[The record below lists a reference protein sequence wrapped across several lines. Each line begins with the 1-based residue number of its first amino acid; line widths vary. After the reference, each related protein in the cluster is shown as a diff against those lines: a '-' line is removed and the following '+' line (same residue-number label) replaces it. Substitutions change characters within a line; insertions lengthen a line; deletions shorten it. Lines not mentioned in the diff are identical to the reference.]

1 MHFQKGSLEAVL
13 GQVGKIV
20 KFRNI
25 VIEKGGFMK
34 AIRYFVAILLFC
46 GLGLGLEAAE
56 RPGKEKKEKKPVPE
70 FPFKR
75 FYVDAYAGYGWR
87 LGAVKMNREPFGPE
101 AYLDRTYSM
110 TEGLRVGLDFGYNF
124 NRYLGLEIGG
134 GYMAYINTKSGGSF
148 WNEEGRIDTLFE
160 EDRYYPYY
168 QGIYA
173 YAEARTID
181 GKVGYGSVQLVVRP
195 GFKRVDPY
203 VKAGLGFVV
212 GKLNFE
218 QSIKVIN
225 KEHEEMNDYHSA
237 HGLGAFHEYEE
248 YYTGADK
255 FFKLGFVGALG
266 MDIHLSPL
274 VSLMVEW
281 QFSVYRMEEVSW
293 GNLGLSRVTGKT
305 EAPESSI
312 RKIRYTGR
320 DWIPFGSHGLNF
332 GIKFKF

>member
-1 MHFQKGSLEAVL
+1 MHFQTGSLEAVL

-20 KFRNI
+20 KFRNT
-25 VIEKGGFMK
+25 VVGKGGIMK
-34 AIRYFVAILLFC
+34 AIRYFVGILLFC
-46 GLGLGLEAAE
+46 GMCFGSEAAE

-87 LGAVKMNREPFGPE
+87 LGAVKMNRESLGPE
-101 AYLDRTYSM
+101 AYHDRTYSM

-124 NRYLGLEIGG
+124 NRYLGLEVGG
-134 GYMAYINTKSGGSF
+134 GYMAYVSTNNGGGYAGVDKPLDSLSMLGEIRYEHSY
-148 WNEEGRIDTLFE
+148 EEGR
-160 EDRYYPYY
+160 
-168 QGIYA
+168 
-173 YAEARTID
+173 TIS
-181 GKVGYGSVQLVVRP
+181 GNVGFGSVQLVIRP

-203 VKAGLGFVV
+203 VKAGLGFVA
-212 GKLNFE
+212 GRLKYE
-218 QSIKVIN
+218 QSVKVIN
-225 KEHEEMNDYHSA
+225 VVRPEANRHVSEHWSSIA
-237 HGLGAFHEYEE
+237 HEYEE

-312 RKIRYTGR
+312 RKSRYTGS

-332 GIKFKF
+332 GVKFKF